1 MQLHYPLNP
10 ATGLEDPT
18 QLPWTNGVP
27 STGTE
32 GSYPP
37 FALCTEPQAEI
48 VNAIQAAGLTPASA
62 DPFQLL
68 RSIRG
73 GQLTTFTDTGT
84 ANVMAITSTGTAHL
98 AIAKGLP
105 FRVWPLNTNTS
116 TTVTLKVDALPA
128 TSVKKR
134 DGTNPAIG
142 DIVAGVPIDV
152 VGDAAGNL
160 RVLGFLASDILAL
173 IAANKIGIQNPLPP
187 VTTPGTYTYTASSPT
202 VRAIL
207 VKGQAPGGG
216 GSASSNTSSSQ
227 ASVGVPGGGG
237 GYFEH
242 YMTSGFSGA
251 SYTVGAP
258 GAGGTVV
265 SGVGQAGFSGGTTS
279 FAGGPTAQGG
289 FGGAQTY
296 PVTVPAYSNTAA
308 VSGGVVSGG
317 NLVNRPGGASQASQY
332 LGSTAY
338 GGQGG
343 SSQNGSSGLALATT
357 GPGSSGAGFGAG
369 GTPGVTE
376 PNAAS
381 QLGGAG
387 GGGFIQITEIF

>member
-1 MQLHYPLNP
+1 MK
-10 ATGLEDPT
+10 ASDI
-18 QLPWTNGVP
+18 P
-27 STGTE
+27 SKFTI
-32 GSYPP
+32 P
-37 FALCTEPQAEI
+37 FAA
-48 VNAIQAAGLTPASA
+48 NAGAGFIRTIPAAS
-62 DPFQLL
+62 Q
-68 RSIRG
+68 
-73 GQLTTFTDTGT
+73 
-84 ANVMAITSTGTAHL
+84 
-98 AIAKGLP
+98 
-105 FRVWPLNTNTS
+105 
-116 TTVTLKVDALPA
+116 
-128 TSVKKR
+128 
-134 DGTNPAIG
+134 IG
-142 DIVAGVPIDV
+142 IVAGAASLNDGFVPLNATQLASGGIPPSIQDTN
-152 VGDAAGNL
+152 GILYQMSAWDRWTAAGGL
-160 RVLGFLASDILAL
+160 APYDSAFATAIGGYPQGATVLSATTIGRVWVSTADNNTVNPDSVGQTAWLALMLSADILAI

-187 VTTPGTYTYTASSPT
+187 VITPGTYTYTASSPT

-251 SYTVGAP
+251 SYTVGAS

-265 SGVGQAGFSGGTTS
+265 SGVGQAGFPGGTTS